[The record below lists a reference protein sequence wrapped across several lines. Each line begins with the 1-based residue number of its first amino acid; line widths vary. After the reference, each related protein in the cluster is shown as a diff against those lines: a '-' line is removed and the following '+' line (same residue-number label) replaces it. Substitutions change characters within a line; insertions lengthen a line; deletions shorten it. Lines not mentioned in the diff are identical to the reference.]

1 MTTGYFSHQTCQQHD
16 MGAGH
21 PECPQRLAAIDN
33 ALSAS
38 GLWQDLQHVTPSKAL
53 FEDLK
58 AAHSPSCINLIHR
71 TAPKSGS
78 AFLDGDTSMNP
89 FSLDAALL
97 AAGAGIQATDA
108 VIKGELDNAFCAV
121 RPPGHHAEHDLPMGF
136 CLFNNVA
143 IAALHAL
150 QQDGIERVAIL
161 DFDVHHGNGTVDIF
175 TNDPRVLVCSS
186 YQHPHYP
193 MRHHDT
199 FAEHIVHCPL
209 AAGSGGYDFREAL
222 EQKWLRALQWH
233 KPQMIF
239 ISAGFDAHRD
249 DPLADLNLTED
260 DYVWATQLIMDQAQS
275 HAAGRIVSL
284 LEGGYNLQ
292 ALGRSA
298 HAHIQ
303 TLKNHS

>member
-1 MTTGYFSHQTCQQHD
+1 MKTGFFSHPTCQQHD
-16 MGAGH
+16 MGSGH
-21 PECPQRLAAIDN
+21 PESPQRLEAIEN
-33 ALSAS
+33 ALRSSA
-38 GLWQDLQHVTPSKAL
+38 LWQDLHHQTPQKAA
-53 FEDLK
+53 FDDLK

-97 AAGAGIQATDA
+97 AAGAGIQATDE
-108 VIKGELDNAFCAV
+108 VLNGDLDNAFCAV

-175 TNDPRVLVCSS
+175 ANDPRVLVCSS

-199 FAEHIVHCPL
+199 FAEHLVHCPL
-209 AAGSGGYDFREAL
+209 TAGSGSYEFRQAL
-222 EQKWLRALQWH
+222 EQQWLRALQWH

-303 TLKNHS
+303 TLMNHS

>member
-1 MTTGYFSHQTCQQHD
+1 MTTGYFSHPRCQQHD
-16 MGAGH
+16 MGASH
-21 PECPQRLAAIDN
+21 PESPKRLAAIENQLRDT
-33 ALSAS
+33 
-38 GLWQDLQHVTPSKAL
+38 GLWQDLTHCTPQHAV
-53 FEDLK
+53 FDDLK
-58 AAHSPSCINLIHR
+58 TAHSPSCINLIHR
-71 TAPKSGS
+71 TAPKTGS

-97 AAGAGIQATDA
+97 AAGAGLEATDA
-108 VIKGELDNAFCAV
+108 VLRGNLNNAFCAV

-143 IAALHAL
+143 IAALHAM
-150 QQDGIERVAIL
+150 QQEGIERVAIL

-175 TNDPRVLVCSS
+175 ADDPRVLVCSS

-199 FAEHIVHCPL
+199 MAAHLVHCPL
-209 AAGSGGYDFREAL
+209 PAGAGGMEFRQAL

-239 ISAGFDAHRD
+239 ISAGFDAHRQ
-249 DPLADLNLTED
+249 DPLADLNLVED
-260 DYVWATQLIMDQAQS
+260 DYVWATQLIMDQANR
-275 HAAGRIVSL
+275 HAQGRIVSL

-303 TLKNHS
+303 TLMNH